1 MQTTCCTL
9 PFREEQ
15 TPNSHVA
22 RNVRP
27 SQKGKTKNH
36 PKAEDPK
43 NKPRKKRVGEG
54 GTHPAEQEIWEEESQ
69 NPIQSKL
76 AYFAGSN
83 FRHSKRSSL
92 QERKQQPPSLPH
104 PAASPLLLIIKPN
117 QKSIVEEEQ
126 PNSQGEEI
134 SQRRRT
140 SQLQRPTNF
149 CRRKI
154 FFWPRSLPEAAPKS
168 PPTDFRR

>member
-1 MQTTCCTL
+1 MQATCCTL
-9 PFREEQ
+9 PSREEQ
-15 TPNSHVA
+15 TPKSHVA

-43 NKPRKKRVGEG
+43 IKPRKKRVGEG
-54 GTHPAEQEIWEEESQ
+54 GTHPAEQENWEEESQ
-69 NPIQSKL
+69 NSIQAKL
-76 AYFAGSN
+76 VYFAGSD
-83 FRHSKRSSL
+83 FRHSKRPNSKK
-92 QERKQQPPSLPH
+92 EKQQPPSLPH
-104 PAASPLLLIIKPN
+104 PAASPILLLIKPN

-140 SQLQRPTNF
+140 TQLQRPTNF

-154 FFWPRSLPEAAPKS
+154 FFWPRFLLQAAPNFS
-168 PPTDFRR
+168 PTGFWR